1 MVSRELSTDYLIVGA
16 GAAGMAFADT
26 LVADSDAEMVIVD
39 RRHAPGGH
47 WNDAYP
53 FVRLHQ
59 PAMYYGVNSM
69 RLGTDT
75 IDPSGLNGGM
85 YAQAGAAEICAYYDR
100 VMRERLL
107 PSGRVHYLPMSEHV
121 GGGRVISRLTGDT
134 WEVKARRATVD
145 ARYLEPNVPKTTPAP
160 FEVEPGTRC
169 IPVGEL
175 PQLAERADTYVIVGA
190 GKTAIDA
197 CLWLL
202 ENGVGPDAI
211 TWVKPR
217 EAWLLNRSFA
227 QSGSLVG
234 QLMEGISLQA
244 EAAALATSP
253 DDLFE
258 QLADRQQLLRVD
270 AASTPTMFR
279 APTISLAELAL
290 LRQVT
295 NVVRLGHIRRIERD
309 TIVLEH
315 GAVPTS
321 PGAVHVH
328 CAASGISHAPGIP
341 IFEPG
346 RITLQSIRTGLQP
359 FNAALT
365 AYIEVTRDDIAE
377 KNRLC
382 PPNRQPN
389 TPGDWIRGTLTQ
401 WDADREWSRQADLAA
416 WLDRSRLNASRG
428 LSTHLNEP
436 QVQQAMARFVTHVRP
451 ATSNLRAWS
460 SAMP

>member
-1 MVSRELSTDYLIVGA
+1 VASREINTDYLIVGA

-26 LVADSDAEMVIVD
+26 LVADSDVELVIVD

-69 RLGTDT
+69 QLGTDT
-75 IDPSGLNGGM
+75 IDQSGPNSGM
-85 YAQAGAAEICAYYDR
+85 YAQAGASEICAYYDR

-107 PSGRVHYLPMSEHV
+107 PSGRVRYLPMSERV
-121 GGGRVISRLTGDT
+121 GDGRIISRLTGDT
-134 WEVKARRATVD
+134 WEVKARKAMVD
-145 ARYLEPNVPKTTPAP
+145 ARYLEPTIPKTTPPP
-160 FEVEPGTRC
+160 FEVGPGTRC
-169 IPVGEL
+169 LPVGEL
-175 PQLAERADTYVIVGA
+175 PQLTEPADTYVIVGA

-202 ENGVGPDAI
+202 DNGVGPDAI

-217 EAWLLNRSFA
+217 EAWVLNRYFA

-234 QLMEGISLQA
+234 QLIEGISLQA
-244 EAAALATSP
+244 EAAATATSP
-253 DDLFE
+253 DELFVH
-258 QLADRQQLLRVD
+258 LADREQLLRVD
-270 AASTPTMFR
+270 EQTAPTMFR
-279 APTISLAELAL
+279 APTMSRAELSL

-295 NVVRLGHIRRIERD
+295 NVVRLGRIRRIERD
-309 TIVLEH
+309 KIILEH
-315 GAVPTS
+315 GAVPTT
-321 PGAVHVH
+321 PTAVHIH
-328 CAASGISHAPGIP
+328 CAASGISDAPGIP

-365 AYIEVTRDDIAE
+365 AYVEIARDDTAE

-389 TPGDWIRGTLTQ
+389 TPDDWIRGTLTQ
-401 WDADREWSRQADLAA
+401 WDADREWSRQSDIAA
-416 WLDRSRLNASRG
+416 WLSRSRLNASRD
-428 LSTHLNEP
+428 LPTHLNEP
-436 QVQQAMARFVTHVRP
+436 RVQEAMARFVSHVRQ
-451 ATSNLRAWS
+451 ATSNLRTWS
-460 SAMP
+460 SATP

>member
-1 MVSRELSTDYLIVGA
+1 VVSREINTDYLIVGA

-26 LVADSDAEMVIVD
+26 LVADSDSDAEVVIVD
-39 RRHAPGGH
+39 KRHAPGGH
-47 WNDAYP
+47 WIDAYP

-69 RLGTDT
+69 QLGPDT
-75 IDPSGLNGGM
+75 IDQSGLNSGM
-85 YAQAGAAEICAYYDR
+85 YVQVGAAEICAYYDR

-107 PSGRVHYLPMSEHV
+107 PSGRVRYLPMAEHV
-121 GGGRVISRLTGDT
+121 GDGRVISRLTGDT
-134 WEVKARRATVD
+134 WDVKARESTVD
-145 ARYLEPNVPKTTPAP
+145 ARYLEPTIPKTTPPP
-160 FEVEPGTRC
+160 FEVAPGARC
-169 IPVGEL
+169 IPVGDL

-217 EAWLLNRSFA
+217 EAWVLNRFYA
-227 QSGSLVG
+227 QSGALVG
-234 QLMEGISLQA
+234 QLIEGLSLQA

-253 DDLFE
+253 DELFGH
-258 QLADRQQLLRVD
+258 LADRDQLLRVD
-270 AASTPTMFR
+270 EQTTPTMFR
-279 APTISLAELAL
+279 APTMSLAELSL

-295 NVVRLGHIRRIERD
+295 NVVRLGRIQRIERD
-309 TIVLEH
+309 KIVLEH
-315 GAVPTS
+315 GTVPTS
-321 PGAVHVH
+321 GGAVHVH

-359 FNAALT
+359 FNAGLT
-365 AYIEVTRDDIAE
+365 AYVDITRDDIAE

-389 TPGDWIRGTLTQ
+389 TPADWIRGTLTQ
-401 WDADREWSRQADLAA
+401 WGADREWSRQSDLAA

-436 QVQQAMARFVTHVRP
+436 PVQAAMARYASHVRQ
-451 ATSNLRAWS
+451 ATANLRAWS
-460 SAMP
+460 

>member
-1 MVSRELSTDYLIVGA
+1 MVSREIDTDYLIVGA

-26 LVADSDAEMVIVD
+26 LVTDSDAEMVIVD
-39 RRHAPGGH
+39 RRHSPGGH

-59 PAMYYGVNSM
+59 PAMYYGVNSTQ
-69 RLGTDT
+69 LGTDT
-75 IDPSGLNGGM
+75 IDASGLNSGM
-85 YAQAGAAEICAYYDR
+85 YAQASAPEICAYFDR
-100 VMRERLL
+100 VMRKRLL
-107 PSGRVHYLPMSEHV
+107 PSGRVRYLPMSEHV
-121 GGGRVISRLTGDT
+121 GDGRVISRLTGDT
-134 WEVKARRATVD
+134 WEVKARKAEVD
-145 ARYLEPNVPKTTPAP
+145 ARYLEPTIPKTTPPP
-160 FEVEPGTRC
+160 FEVEPGARC

-175 PQLAERADTYVIVGA
+175 SQLAERADTYVIVGA

-202 ENGVGPDAI
+202 ENGVDPEAI

-217 EAWLLNRSFA
+217 EAWLLNRYFA
-227 QSGSLVG
+227 QSGLLVG
-234 QLMEGISLQA
+234 QILEGVSLQA

-253 DDLFE
+253 DELFRL
-258 QLADRQQLLRVD
+258 LADREQLLRVD
-270 AASTPTMFR
+270 DHSVPTMFR
-279 APTISLAELAL
+279 GPTMSLAELLL

-295 NVVRLGHIRRIERD
+295 NVVRLGHIRRIARD

-315 GAVPTS
+315 GEVPTS

-328 CAASGISHAPGIP
+328 CAASGISNAPGIP

-346 RITLQSIRTGLQP
+346 RITLQCIRTGLQP

-365 AYIEVTRDDIAE
+365 AYVEITRDETAE

-401 WDADREWSRQADLAA
+401 WDADREWSRQSDIAA

-428 LSTHLNEP
+428 LSAHSNEP
-436 QVQQAMARFVTHVRP
+436 RVQEAMARFVSHVRQ
-451 ATSNLRAWS
+451 ATSNLRTWS
-460 SAMP
+460 SAVP

>member
-1 MVSRELSTDYLIVGA
+1 VVSREIRTDYLIVGA
-16 GAAGMAFADT
+16 GAAGMAFADS
-26 LVADSDAEMVIVD
+26 LVSDSDAEMVIVD

-69 RLGTDT
+69 PLGSDT
-75 IDPSGLNGGM
+75 IDQSGLNGGL
-85 YAQAGAAEICAYYDR
+85 YGQASAPEICAYYDR

-107 PSGRVHYLPMSEHV
+107 PSGRVRYLPMCEHN
-121 GGGRVISRLTGDT
+121 GDGRVTSRLTGDA
-134 WEVKARRATVD
+134 WDVKPRKAVVD
-145 ARYLEPNVPKTTPAP
+145 ARYLEPTIPQTSPPP
-160 FEVEPGTRC
+160 FAVEPGARC
-169 IPVGEL
+169 VPVGEL
-175 PQLAERADTYVIVGA
+175 PRLTGQADTYVIVGA

-202 ENGVGPDAI
+202 ENGVAPTAI

-217 EAWLLNRSFA
+217 EAWLLNRYFA

-234 QLMEGISLQA
+234 QLIEGISLQA
-244 EAAALATSP
+244 EAAAQSTSP
-253 DDLFE
+253 TELFG
-258 QLADRQQLLRVD
+258 QLADREQLLRVD
-270 AASTPTMFR
+270 EQMTPTMFR
-279 APTISLAELAL
+279 APTMSVAELAL

-295 NVVRLGHIRRIERD
+295 NVVRLGRVHRIEQSR
-309 TIVLEH
+309 IVLEH
-315 GAVPTS
+315 GTVPTS
-321 PGAVHVH
+321 VGALHVH
-328 CAASGISHAPGIP
+328 CAASGASLAPALT

-346 RITLQSIRTGLQP
+346 RITLQCIRTGLQP

-365 AYIEVTRDDIAE
+365 AYVEIARDDIAE

-389 TPGDWIRGTLTQ
+389 TPSDWIRGTLIQ
-401 WDADREWSRQADLAA
+401 WTADREWSKHVDLAE

-428 LSTHLNEP
+428 LSSHLGEP
-436 QVQQAMARFVTHVRP
+436 RVQEAMGRFVSNVNR
-451 ATSNLRAWS
+451 ATANLRAWS
-460 SAMP
+460 

>member
-1 MVSRELSTDYLIVGA
+1 
-16 GAAGMAFADT
+16 
-26 LVADSDAEMVIVD
+26 
-39 RRHAPGGH
+39 
-47 WNDAYP
+47 
-53 FVRLHQ
+53 
-59 PAMYYGVNSM
+59 MYYGVNSM
-69 RLGTDT
+69 QLGTDT

-85 YAQAGAAEICAYYDR
+85 YAQAGASEICAYYDR

-121 GGGRVISRLTGDT
+121 GDGRVISRLTGDT
-134 WEVKARRATVD
+134 WEVKARKATVD
-145 ARYLEPNVPKTTPAP
+145 ARYLEPNVPKTTPPP
-160 FEVEPGTRC
+160 FEVEPGVRW

-217 EAWLLNRSFA
+217 EAWVLNRYFA

-258 QLADRQQLLRVD
+258 QLADREQLLRVD
-270 AASTPTMFR
+270 GASAPTMFR
-279 APTISLAELAL
+279 GPTMSLAELAL

-321 PGAVHVH
+321 PDALHVH
-328 CAASGISHAPGIP
+328 CAASGISQAPGIP

-365 AYIEVTRDDIAE
+365 AYVEVTRDDIAE

-428 LSTHLNEP
+428 LSAHLHEP
-436 QVQQAMARFVTHVRP
+436 HVQQAMARFVTHVRP